1 MENQTTNTEPMPIW
15 FFVGLIL
22 GVYGLI
28 ILVAGLV
35 GDERPTVLAE
45 IRPALWWSAVMIV
58 AGAIFT
64 AVGLIGHRR
73 DATSDD
79 KADPGGD

>member
-1 MENQTTNTEPMPIW
+1 MENRTNPEPLPIW

-28 ILVAGLV
+28 ILTAGLA

-45 IRPALWWSAVMIV
+45 IRPAVWWSVVMIV
-58 AGAIFT
+58 AGIIFT
-64 AVGLIGHRR
+64 LIGLIGHRR
-73 DATSDD
+73 NTRSA
-79 KADPGGD
+79 K

>member
-1 MENQTTNTEPMPIW
+1 MSAEQKSHEPAGAEPLPIW

-45 IRPALWWSAVMIV
+45 IHPALWWSGVMLL
-58 AGAIFT
+58 AGCVLT
-64 AVGLIGHRR
+64 AVGVISHRR
-73 DATSDD
+73 SRR
-79 KADPGGD
+79 KVEP